1 MAVAPLLTTA
11 QEAKVRVLPKRV
23 ILLSALLSSPLHAQ
37 TQGLFSLPVPFPG
50 SGQTV
55 TADFNGD
62 GKPDLICADGTVL
75 LGKGDGTF
83 TLGVTVTAGG
93 QFYNNLIVTADFNGD
108 GKPDLALANFSSSPV
123 TASNKLIILLGNGD
137 GTFQPAKTIQLAA
150 PVSAIFAVD
159 VNGDGKPD
167 MLAVTNQPGF
177 SGLLVALGKGDGTF
191 SNGVV
196 YPAGNP
202 SSPALIA
209 TGDFNGDH
217 RLDVAVV
224 SATSTALLLGNGDG
238 TFQSP
243 SVPILGKGGLP
254 ASIVAADFDGDGKL
268 DLAIGDFSEPSLSPG
283 PQVMPGL
290 TYVSFG
296 NGDGTFQPPVL
307 VGTGTNLVAGNLSNN
322 GKLKLVAES
331 FPFLSVFQGNPD
343 KTFTLL
349 DSYLLWN
356 KFNSLPQVPSL
367 TVADFNADGKLDLA
381 VDNDLFLGNGDGSF
395 QGAEAFLGLPAP
407 NGSAVVADFNHDG
420 FPDIAAFTSTN
431 HSINTSS
438 VQLSILLNN
447 GKGQLSLA
455 HAYPSTASINP
466 SVAAD
471 LNGDGNIDLIGIVP
485 APPVIGVPP
494 TSATLGVMLGNGDG
508 SFGPVK
514 TLPGVVPPVV
524 SGMAIADLNGDKKP
538 DLIVIAGSFSGTTL
552 SGSMFV
558 FLGNGDGTF
567 AAPVSYF
574 AGTANRT
581 LVAADF
587 NGDGT
592 IDVAVG
598 SSNGVALLLGNGDG
612 TFKPATFPFPVLF
625 NVSLT
630 ADLNGDGK
638 LDLVGNLFN
647 PQGPSSSL
655 QIFLGKGDGTFTA
668 LPPGPNLGLGASLL
682 AADFNRDGKLDLVAS
697 GLTVS
702 ELLGNGDGTFSAPIG
717 LIPFG
722 AQGTGGAFAVADFN
736 GDKRPDIAM
745 TAAGDSGLAGLALL
759 FNAVGPDFS
768 ISASALA
775 PSTIAPGSSATSTVT
790 VGPIGGFSGG
800 VALSCTG
807 MPSGANCSFVP
818 SSLPNGSGT
827 ATVTVAT
834 TAASQTFVL
843 PLGLSAPMGTG
854 VRLTSYLLG
863 LLAAA
868 FMVNLFLRHRN
879 QQPRWVLVF
888 ILGVLLSIGMVVAA
902 CGGGSGRPGAGG
914 GNSGTPAGTYTIT
927 VSGTFTSGSTTLT
940 HDTKLTLIVQ

>member
-1 MAVAPLLTTA
+1 
-11 QEAKVRVLPKRV
+11 VRVLPKRV
-23 ILLSALLSSPLHAQ
+23 ILLSAFALVSPGLHAQ
-37 TQGLFSLPVPFPG
+37 TQRLFSLPTPFPG

-62 GKPDLICADGTVL
+62 GRPDLICADGTVL

-83 TLGVTVTAGG
+83 TLGATVTAGG

-159 VNGDGKPD
+159 VNGDGKLD

-177 SGLLVALGKGDGTF
+177 SGLLITLGKGDGTF
-191 SNGVV
+191 SSGVV
-196 YPAGNP
+196 YPAGAPN
-202 SSPALIA
+202 SPALIA

-217 RLDVAVV
+217 KLDVAVV

-243 SVPILGKGGLP
+243 SFPILGKGGLP

-268 DLAIGDFSEPSLSPG
+268 DLAVGDFSEPSLSPG
-283 PQVMPGL
+283 SQVIPGL
-290 TYVSFG
+290 TYVAFG
-296 NGDGTFQPPVL
+296 NGDGTFQAPVL
-307 VGTGTNLVAGNLSNN
+307 VGTGTNLVAGDLNN
-322 GKLKLVAES
+322 DGHPRLVAES
-331 FPFLSVFQGNPD
+331 FPFLSIFQGNPD
-343 KTFTLL
+343 KTFKLL

-356 KFNSLPQVPSL
+356 QFNSLPQVPSL
-367 TVADFNADGKLDLA
+367 TVADFNRDGKLDLA
-381 VDNDLFLGNGDGSF
+381 VDNDLFIGNGDGSF
-395 QGAEAFLGLPAP
+395 QGAQAFLGLPAP

-420 FPDIAAFTSTN
+420 FPDVAAFTSTN
-431 HSINTSS
+431 HSIYTSS

-471 LNGDGNIDLIGIVP
+471 LNGDGNVDLIGIVP
-485 APPVIGVPP
+485 APAVIGVPP

-514 TLPGVVPPVV
+514 TLPGVVPPQVT
-524 SGMAIADLNGDKKP
+524 GMAVADLNGDKKP
-538 DLIVIAGSFSGTTL
+538 DLIVIAGSFNGTTL

-567 AAPVSYF
+567 AAPVSYY
-574 AGTANRT
+574 AGTANRNV
-581 LVAADF
+581 VAADF

-598 SSNGVALLLGNGDG
+598 SSHGVALLLGNGDG
-612 TFKPATFPFPVLF
+612 TFRPATFPFPVLF
-625 NVSLT
+625 NVTLT

-638 LDLVGNLFN
+638 ADLVGGQFN
-647 PQGPSSSL
+647 PQNPSGSL
-655 QIFLGKGDGTFTA
+655 QIFLGNGDGTFTA
-668 LPPGPNLGLGASLL
+668 LPPGPDLMLGDPVL
-682 AADFNRDGKLDLVAS
+682 AADFNRDGRLDLVAS
-697 GLTVS
+697 GSTVS
-702 ELLGNGDGTFSAPIG
+702 VLLGNGDGTFSAPIG
-717 LIPFG
+717 LIPSG

-759 FNAVGPDFS
+759 FNTVGLTPPDFS
-768 ISASALA
+768 VSASALS
-775 PSTIAPGSSATSTVT
+775 PTPVAPGSSATSTVT
-790 VGPIGGFSGG
+790 VGPVGGFSGS

-807 MPSGANCSFVP
+807 LPSGANCSFAP

-834 TAASQTFVL
+834 TATSQAFIL
-843 PLGLSAPMGTG
+843 PPFEQSAPRGIS
-854 VRLTSYLLG
+854 VRLTSLLLG
-863 LLAAA
+863 FWATVLI
-868 FMVNLFLRHRN
+868 VNLFLRHRN
-879 QQPRWVLVF
+879 RQPRSMPVF
-888 ILGVLLSIGMVVAA
+888 ILGVLLSIGVVVAA